1 MWIRAN
7 ELFSQHLSNF
17 QVDFMQENRE
27 FCYVLVIIQRFLSSF
42 DSSFGNVFPTSH
54 G

>member
-7 ELFSQHLSNF
+7 ELFSQNLSNF
-17 QVDFMQENRE
+17 QVGFMQENRE